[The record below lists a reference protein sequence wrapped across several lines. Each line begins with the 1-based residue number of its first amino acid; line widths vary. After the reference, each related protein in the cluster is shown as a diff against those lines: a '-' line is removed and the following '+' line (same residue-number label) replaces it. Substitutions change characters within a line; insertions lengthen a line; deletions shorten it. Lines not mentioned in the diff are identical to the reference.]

1 MGKSCYL
8 ASPQEPEE
16 GRHLLGFTVIEGK
29 EGAAPAATPV
39 DGSRAAGA
47 LEGAGEAL
55 VAGRGAPGGG
65 AELEAG
71 EAVGLGRGGGWQ
83 AGLGRRRARLAGE
96 GEGVWSREI
105 AGGFVVRAK
114 ISSGGGGI

>member
-1 MGKSCYL
+1 MAGWG
-8 ASPQEPEE
+8 AS
-16 GRHLLGFTVIEGK
+16 R
-29 EGAAPAATPV
+29 
-39 DGSRAAGA
+39 
-47 LEGAGEAL
+47 
-55 VAGRGAPGGG
+55 GG

-71 EAVGLGRGGGWQ
+71 ETVGLGGGGGWQ